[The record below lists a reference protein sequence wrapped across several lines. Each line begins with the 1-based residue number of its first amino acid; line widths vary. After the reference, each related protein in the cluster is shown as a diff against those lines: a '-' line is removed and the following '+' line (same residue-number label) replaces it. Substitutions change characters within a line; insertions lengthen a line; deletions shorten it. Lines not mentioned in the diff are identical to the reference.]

1 MKILGLRFKNVTSLR
16 GEWHIRFDAPPL
28 SDTGLFAITGPN
40 GSGKSSILDAVTL
53 GLYGET
59 VRLRNPEKDITTW
72 LEDESYAEVTFR
84 VGDTIYRSR
93 WWARKGPEG
102 LTGPEM
108 SLSVING
115 TENILE
121 DRIIRVRTRLS
132 EITGLDFKRFC
143 RSVLL
148 AQGQFAAFLNA
159 LENERADILEKI
171 IGAEVTQELGEDF
184 KKRSAAAQE
193 RLLQLKEQAA
203 ALPAVDRERVR
214 ELERD
219 RDEVRA
225 EWDETLRQIA
235 ELEEEKERLLAL
247 EQRRD
252 ELHAAQEA
260 CAEAEAR
267 EASARREVERL
278 EKILAVRPLADELR
292 DLRRADE
299 NRNGLRERLDA
310 LRRQAAEER
319 ERLQSAREE
328 LALTRQSLETA
339 RQRLLEKEEAF
350 HDAFHRD
357 EAIEEG
363 SQRLQD
369 ALSRSMERDRLHDE
383 ALNRLEQL
391 KGRLLQTTS
400 QLEALQDRLSRT
412 SADAGLEKDLVGLE
426 DRIRRLVE
434 ARSRREVLEAQV
446 PEAQALLDKA
456 AAALNRA
463 LSHEQHTQAKA
474 GQAVLK
480 KEALEQQLKARL
492 GDETRES
499 LKERLKERKRAL
511 SGYKKLLPIARRF
524 YADGLAFD
532 IQGER
537 EQLSARR
544 TTLQAS
550 LEEALAEIKN
560 FENDLAWRDSFQR
573 VSPERERLR
582 EGFPCPLCGST
593 THPFL
598 TQGLPDLAE
607 RFKPIDALQNRIGS
621 LKAELADLDR
631 KAAVLDAQADAAA
644 RLLRAW
650 DDVCRRAGLNVP
662 MMDPRAI
669 VDAVRSEKAA
679 IREAKSVLRSA
690 RFLQW
695 RLAWSNRVLH
705 RTLGKFS
712 KKEQERHLLQEQHD
726 ARKKAVLD
734 LQDNL
739 RRLRDEAE
747 AATAELHTLLAPYG
761 EEVPGQGA
769 ERRLLDRL
777 RMRWN
782 AYRRSMSE
790 EKTLR
795 ETIRSL
801 EAEIQSLTPELERL
815 RKEAEAAAAE
825 ADAVQAEVASLRAER
840 DSLYPGPDPVAE
852 RRALE
857 ESIQSLTR
865 REEDLVR
872 EMEALTRSFTA
883 RESEIFEVEKSWEA
897 AEAAWEAT
905 RADLE
910 VRVRALGLDSLETAF
925 QVFQAMEEEPVV
937 RHQAAQAAKA
947 ADEARSRLKAAEHA
961 LDEAAKRVSSGISLE
976 GVSRR
981 LAERHERRESLR
993 QSLEELERHL
1003 VETRR
1008 WAQEHR
1014 ELLRAVEEQE
1024 RLCAQLISEEKA
1036 FWEEQSAEVR
1046 EKFRRH
1052 LLERLVAQANTH
1064 LELLS
1069 GRYRLRASA
1078 DDGFGLEVEDLMQHR
1093 NRRPLRTLSGGETFV
1108 VSLSMALGLSD
1119 LAAQHRKIESLFLDE
1134 GFGVLDDEML
1144 YRVMTALRRLQAN
1157 GKTVGIIS
1165 HVKRLAEE
1173 IQTQI
1178 RVEREPGG
1186 MSRITVVP

>member
-16 GEWHIRFDAPPL
+16 GEWNIRFDAPPL

-40 GSGKSSILDAVTL
+40 GSGKSSILDAITL

-84 VGDTIYRSR
+84 VGDMVYRSR

-102 LTGPEM
+102 LIGPEM
-108 SLSVING
+108 SLSVVNG
-115 TENILE
+115 TENVLE
-121 DRIIRVRTRLS
+121 DRIIRVRTRLA

-159 LENERADILEKI
+159 LENERAEILEKI
-171 IGAEVTQELGEDF
+171 IGAEVTQELGEDL

-214 ELERD
+214 NLERD

-225 EWDETLRQIA
+225 EWDETLRRIA
-235 ELEEEKERLLAL
+235 ELEEEKERLHTL
-247 EQRRD
+247 ERRRD

-260 CAEAEAR
+260 CAEAEAQ
-267 EASARREVERL
+267 EASVRQEVERL
-278 EKILAVRPLADELR
+278 EKILAARPLAEELR

-299 NRNGLRERLDA
+299 NRNALRDRLDT
-310 LRRQAAEER
+310 LRRETAEER
-319 ERLQSAREE
+319 ERLQTAGEE
-328 LALTRQSLETA
+328 LTLTRESLKAA
-339 RQRLLEKEEAF
+339 RQRLQEEDEAF
-350 HDAFHRD
+350 QDAFHRH
-357 EAIEEG
+357 EAIEEVA
-363 SQRLQD
+363 QRLQEV
-369 ALSRSMERDRLHDE
+369 LSRSMEQDRLHRE
-383 ALNRLEQL
+383 ALSRQEQF
-391 KGRLLQTTS
+391 KAELLQVTS
-400 QLEALQDRLSRT
+400 QLDALKDRLSRT

-434 ARSRREVLEAQV
+434 ARSRREILEAQV

-456 AAALNRA
+456 AAALDRA
-463 LSHEQHTQAKA
+463 LSHEQRIQAKA

-480 KEALEQQLKARL
+480 KEALEQALKARL
-492 GDETRES
+492 GEETRES
-499 LKERLKERKRAL
+499 LKERLKERKKVL
-511 SGYKKLLPIARRF
+511 SAYKKLLPTARRF
-524 YADGLAFD
+524 HAEGLAFD

-537 EQLSARR
+537 EQVSARR
-544 TTLQAS
+544 KALQAS

-560 FENDLAWRDSFQR
+560 FENELAWRESFQR

-582 EGFPCPLCGST
+582 EGIPCPLCGST
-593 THPFL
+593 THPFI
-598 TQGLPDLAE
+598 TQGFPDLAE
-607 RFKPIDALQNRIGS
+607 RYKPIDALQNRIGS

-631 KAAVLDAQADAAA
+631 KAAVLEAQADAAA
-644 RLLRAW
+644 RLLREW

-662 MMDPRAI
+662 MMDPVSIMDAI
-669 VDAVRSEKAA
+669 RSEKASV
-679 IREAKSVLRSA
+679 RETKSVLRST

-695 RLAWSNRVLH
+695 RLAWSTRVLH

-712 KKEQERHLLQEQHD
+712 KKEQERHLLREQHET
-726 ARKKAVLD
+726 RKKAVSNHQND
-734 LQDNL
+734 I
-739 RRLRDEAE
+739 RRLQDEAE
-747 AATAELHTLLAPYG
+747 AIAANLHTMLAPYG
-761 EEVPGQGA
+761 EEVPAKGG

-777 RMRWN
+777 RMRLD
-782 AYRRSMSE
+782 AYRRSVRE
-790 EKTLR
+790 EKDLR
-795 ETIRSL
+795 EAMHHL
-801 EAEIQSLTPELERL
+801 EAEIQSLSPELERL
-815 RKEAEAAAAE
+815 GKEAEAAAAE
-825 ADAVQAEVASLRAER
+825 ADAVQAELAALKAER
-840 DSLYPGPDPVAE
+840 ESLYPGLDPVAE
-852 RRALE
+852 RQALE
-857 ESIQSLTR
+857 ESIQNLTR

-872 EMEALTRSFTA
+872 KMEVLTRSLA
-883 RESEIFEVEKSWEA
+883 ERESEMPEAEKAWQA

-905 RADLE
+905 RASLE
-910 VRVRALGLDSLETAF
+910 ARVRALGLDSLEAAF

-937 RHQAAQAAKA
+937 RHRAAQAAKA
-947 ADEARSRLKAAEHA
+947 AEEARSRLQAAEQA
-961 LDEAAKRVSSGISLE
+961 LDEAAKRVSSGASLE
-976 GVSRR
+976 DVSRH
-981 LAERHERRESLR
+981 LAELHERRENLR
-993 QSLEELERHL
+993 QNLEDLERHL

-1014 ELLRAVEEQE
+1014 DLLRAIEEQE
-1024 RLCAQLISEEKA
+1024 RLYAQLVSEEKA

-1069 GRYRLRASA
+1069 GRYRLRASS
-1078 DDGFGLEVEDLMQHR
+1078 DNGFGLEVEDLMQHR